1 MPTTTLMAPSFW
13 WSTPGVLAY
22 LRPASADAPSPVL
35 PSDPNLRFRRRA
47 RADDLVR
54 RSEPDAF
61 ASVSPQRSP
70 HLDLHKEIY
79 QPFLVRRR
87 CSAGTATITELG
99 RLSGQPPGAGRPAS
113 CSSSPPVRP
122 SQHPAS

>member
-47 RADDLVR
+47 RADALVQ

-61 ASVSPQRSP
+61 PSVSPQRSP
-70 HLDLHKEIY
+70 HLDLHKTLY
-79 QPFLVRRR
+79 QR
-87 CSAGTATITELG
+87 SS
-99 RLSGQPPGAGRPAS
+99 LSMFSCRVPGLFGADRS
-113 CSSSPPVRP
+113 YR
-122 SQHPAS
+122 